1 METVVPAPPESQ
13 DDLHLLA
20 DWGARDSGRR
30 REAGLISVLL
40 HIVAIFMI
48 AMLPADVFAPPER
61 PFEVA
66 RRDATPLIAP
76 REMTQPVPNKG
87 PLSKEIHADQVI
99 PRPRVQVPPS
109 PPSTTRPAARQ
120 LAVPAPTVPAPRTP
134 LPEPPKVAAD
144 SRFGEGLRLGVQDA
158 LPPPPPQI
166 QPQEPPKLA
175 FETPGAENV
184 GSPSALGRL
193 AKPSPSVDE
202 AVRNLARGAASG
214 GLTVGD
220 AGVGA
225 GGIGEML
232 NMPPTPGRQAS
243 SLELLSDPQ
252 GVDFRPYLIQILQNV
267 RRNWFAVMPESAKLG
282 RRGRVII
289 QFAISKDGGVP
300 KLVIAGHSGT
310 DALDRAA
317 VAGISASNPFPP
329 LPREFGGDQV
339 RLQFTFAYNMPR

>member
-1 METVVPAPPESQ
+1 
-13 DDLHLLA
+13 LHLLA
-20 DWGARDSGRR
+20 DWGAPDLGRR
-30 REAGLISVLL
+30 RKAGLISVLL
-40 HIVAIFMI
+40 HIIAIVTL
-48 AMLPADVFAPPER
+48 AALPADVFAPPER
-61 PFEVA
+61 TVEIA

-87 PLSKEIHADQVI
+87 PLSKEIHAEQVI

-120 LAVPAPTVPAPRTP
+120 LALPAPTPAQPRTP
-134 LPEPPKVAAD
+134 LPEPPKVEAA
-144 SRFGEGLRLGVQDA
+144 SRAGEGLKLGVLDIPP
-158 LPPPPPQI
+158 PPPPPQI
-166 QPQEPPKLA
+166 QPEEPPKLA
-175 FETPGAENV
+175 FETPGAE
-184 GSPSALGRL
+184 SPGARAGLGRL
-193 AKPSPSVDE
+193 AKPSASVDE

-220 AGVGA
+220 AGIGA
-225 GGIGEML
+225 GGVGEML

-243 SLELLSDPQ
+243 ALELLSDPM

-289 QFAISKDGGVP
+289 QFAISKDGDVP
-300 KLVIAGHSGT
+300 KLVIVGHSGT

-329 LPREFGGDQV
+329 LPREFGGKEV